1 MNLLILVPVNTSA
14 FNESILEHVR
24 PAVGKDCSVSVRNL
38 DSGTSCIESR
48 ADLAIN
54 ASHVIKA
61 VQQAEADGFDGV
73 FVTDMDMCGVEA
85 SRQLVRI
92 PVIGGYRASAYTAM
106 MLSQRFAILTIANAD
121 DMQREH
127 ARMFGIDN
135 NLATVLALPLGVY
148 DLADDTVIKQMLVEY
163 AVRAV
168 REFGAEAITFGCTGF
183 VAYAE
188 HLANSLQKLVGS
200 YIPVMDPNRCAIN
213 YLELLVRNKLSQSQ
227 KTYPLVQPNLAVMT

>member
-1 MNLLILVPVNTSA
+1 MKLLILVPVNTQA
-14 FNESILEHVR
+14 FNDSILGHAR
-24 PAVGKDCSVSVRNL
+24 GAVGEGTHVSVRNL
-38 DSGTSCIESR
+38 DAGTRCIESR

-54 ASHVIKA
+54 ASHVIRA

-85 SRQLVRI
+85 SRQLVSI

-135 NLATVLALPLGVY
+135 NLATVLPLPLGVY
-148 DLADDTVIKQMLVEY
+148 DLTDEAEIRQLLVEY
-163 AVRAV
+163 GLKAI
-168 REFGAEAITFGCTGF
+168 REYGAEAITFGCTGF
-183 VAYAE
+183 VAYADY
-188 HLANSLQKLVGS
+188 LSDALQEILGS

-213 YLELLVRNKLSQSQ
+213 YLELLVRNRLSQSQ
-227 KTYPLVQPNLAVMT
+227 KTYPLVLPNLA